1 MARRS
6 PTTEG
11 LFDFEAIAA
20 LALVLV
26 AAGLTL
32 ARSLDY
38 WPAALLVGGLG
49 VVAVIY
55 LSWTRARS
63 FGRLN
68 EELERLA
75 QKDLAESVDEAF
87 GSGSERACRRNMEQ
101 IRISLRS
108 TEDVAGSADADF
120 RDFQE
125 KAARIAADI
134 KEGAREQLAA
144 IDETASAM
152 AEMNQTLKSLSD
164 NVDTLAQNAEE
175 SSSSILE
182 MAAANDE
189 VAENMFTLAASV
201 EQTTSALEQMTDSI
215 KNVAKNVDEL
225 ASTAE
230 ETSASMNEIDISIR
244 QVENFADESAKLS
257 SSVTKSAQSGVEAIQ
272 QTLDGINRIKD
283 SSSDTVQIMTSLGDK
298 ISEIGKILTVID
310 DVSEQTNLLALNAA
324 IIAAQAGEHGKGF
337 AVVADEIKDLAER
350 SAAST
355 KEIAELIRAVQ
366 QESQLAI
373 KAVEDAAVTV
383 DEGVRVSYKAENAL
397 QVILESA
404 QRSTEM
410 VDQIAKATVE
420 QAQGTNRVA
429 EATTSTAERVQS
441 MAVALGE
448 HARGSEQIMQSAEK
462 MRSITQ
468 HVERSSQEQ
477 TRGSQQVTRAIEN
490 ITQMINRLNVAQK
503 EQSKGGDQ
511 ILTAVERLSS
521 LASKQD
527 ELADTLGNLAS
538 EIGDERE
545 RVQQISR
552 STRG

>member
-1 MARRS
+1 
-6 PTTEG
+6 
-11 LFDFEAIAA
+11 
-20 LALVLV
+20 VLV
-26 AAGLTL
+26 
-32 ARSLDY
+32 
-38 WPAALLVGGLG
+38 VGGFG
-49 VVAVIY
+49 VVAVVY
-55 LSWTRARS
+55 LSWSRSKTLIRVNGELSRLAAGELEESVEES
-63 FGRLN
+63 FGS
-68 EELERLA
+68 A
-75 QKDLAESVDEAF
+75 P
-87 GSGSERACRRNMEQ
+87 ERAARRSLEK
-101 IRISLRS
+101 IRRDLQAV
-108 TEDVAGSADADF
+108 EDMSCTAEADF
-120 RDFQE
+120 REFQE

-134 KEGAREQLAA
+134 KSGARDQLSA

-164 NVDTLAQNAEE
+164 NVDSLAQNAEE

-215 KNVAKNVDEL
+215 KNVARNVDEL

-257 SSVTKSAQSGVEAIQ
+257 SSVTSSAQSGVEAIQ
-272 QTLDGINRIKD
+272 QTLEGINRIKD
-283 SSSDTVQIMTSLGDK
+283 SSSDTVQIMTSLGEK

-355 KEIAELIRAVQ
+355 KEIADLIRAVQ
-366 QESQLAI
+366 HESQLAI
-373 KAVEDAAVTV
+373 KAVQDAANNV

-397 QVILESA
+397 QVILENA

-429 EATTSTAERVQS
+429 EATTSTAEKVQS

-490 ITQMINRLNVAQK
+490 ITQMINQLNVSQK
-503 EQSKGGDQ
+503 EQSKGGEQ
-511 ILTAVERLSS
+511 ILAAVERLST
-521 LASKQD
+521 LAGKQD
-527 ELADTLGNLAS
+527 ELADSLGTLAGDIS
-538 EIGDERE
+538 EERR
-545 RVQQISR
+545 RVKQLSR
-552 STRG
+552 SHGPQGV